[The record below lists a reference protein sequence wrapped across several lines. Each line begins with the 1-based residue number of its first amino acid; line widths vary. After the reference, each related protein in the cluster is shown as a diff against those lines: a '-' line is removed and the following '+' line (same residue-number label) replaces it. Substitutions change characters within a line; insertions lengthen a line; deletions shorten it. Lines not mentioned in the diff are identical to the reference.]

1 MERDAL
7 RVALKKK
14 LSHVKTVGFAGCSAA
29 FFELFSCQSSSSS
42 LLQGMRW
49 KWDFEKKLCH
59 TELLYN
65 RLLCSPPSL
74 SSSFALPSGD
84 IVLEKKGCMCS
95 FVTTT
100 SGFLRNTSCACT
112 FASSSGSGLDVSIH
126 KVSKSTKAVKQ
137 MLFMFPFL
145 HLDISSQLSCICI
158 KGILNTSSKHTLH
171 LPSCSLRISLHFC
184 HFAHLQR
191 HI

>member
-1 MERDAL
+1 MS
-7 RVALKKK
+7 K
-14 LSHVKTVGFAGCSAA
+14 LLVLQGAVLHFS
-29 FFELFSCQSSSSS
+29 ELFSCQSSSSS

-65 RLLCSPPSL
+65 RLLCSPSSL

-84 IVLEKKGCMCS
+84 IILEKKGCISCMCS
-95 FVTTT
+95 FVATT

-137 MLFMFPFL
+137 MLFMFPFW
-145 HLDISSQLSCICI
+145 HLDISSQLSCVCI

>member
-1 MERDAL
+1 MS
-7 RVALKKK
+7 K
-14 LSHVKTVGFAGCSAA
+14 LLVLQGAVLHV
-29 FFELFSCQSSSSS
+29 FELFSCQSSSSS
-42 LLQGMRW
+42 LLQGIRW

-59 TELLYN
+59 AELLYKT
-65 RLLCSPPSL
+65 LLCSPSSL

-145 HLDISSQLSCICI
+145 HLDIFI
-158 KGILNTSSKHTLH
+158 KTELH
-171 LPSCSLRISLHFC
+171 LYKGDP
-184 HFAHLQR
+184 Q
-191 HI
+191 HIL